1 LSGHHFHH
9 FHHHGHHFRHHS
21 PHHQLHHHSPAGIC
35 ALVFLSVAA
44 LAFAAPIFLVLMNSF
59 KGKLFVVNTPFAFPG
74 AESFT
79 GLRNYTQGVSATG
92 FFPAFGWS
100 FFITVF
106 SVGIIVLFSAMTAW
120 YITRNDWLPCKLLY
134 FAFVFAMIVPFQ
146 MVMFPLTKIAN
157 LLHLDN
163 PVGILFIYLGFG
175 AGQSVFLFSGFV
187 KSVPL
192 AVEEAAIIDG
202 CNPVMTFFNVVFP
215 MLSPIAITV
224 AILNSMWIWN
234 DYLLPNLIIG
244 SEYRTIPVAV
254 QYLRGGYGS
263 IDMGHMMAVIVLA
276 VIPIIAF
283 YFSCQR
289 YIIQGVTAG
298 SVKG

>member
-1 LSGHHFHH
+1 MNNPKSFSVSNIAAVIALSLISLF
-9 FHHHGHHFRHHS
+9 F
-21 PHHQLHHHSPAGIC
+21 
-35 ALVFLSVAA
+35 VV
-44 LAFAAPIFLVLMNSF
+44 PILLVLLNSF
-59 KGKLFVVNTPFAFPG
+59 KSKLFVINTPFAFPNG
-74 AESFT
+74 ESFA
-79 GLRNYTQGVSATG
+79 GISNYVNGMINTG
-92 FFPAFGWS
+92 FLSAFGWS
-100 FFITVF
+100 LFITVF
-106 SVGIIVLFSAMTAW
+106 SVAAIVLFSAMTAW
-120 YITRNDWLPCKLLY
+120 YITRSSSLFCKGLY

-163 PVGILFIYLGFG
+163 PVGILAIYLGFG
-175 AGQSVFLFSGFV
+175 ASQSVFLFSGFV
-187 KSVPL
+187 KSVPV
-192 AVEEAAIIDG
+192 AVEEAAVIDG
-202 CNPVMTFFNVVFP
+202 CTPIRAFFSVIFP
-215 MLSPIAITV
+215 MLVPIAITV

-234 DYLLPNLIIG
+234 DYLLPNLVIG

-263 IDMGHMMAVIVLA
+263 IDMGYMMAVIIMA

-283 YFSCQR
+283 YFTCQK

>member
-1 LSGHHFHH
+1 LTISNN
-9 FHHHGHHFRHHS
+9 
-21 PHHQLHHHSPAGIC
+21 LPAGSGARPRAVN
-35 ALVFLSVAA
+35 ALVVILLTVVS
-44 LAFAAPIFLVLMNSF
+44 LAFIAPILLVLMNSF

-79 GLRNYTQGVSATG
+79 GFRNYTQGVVSTG
-92 FFPAFGWS
+92 FFSAFGWS
-100 FFITVF
+100 LFISVF
-106 SVGIIVLFSAMTAW
+106 SVGLIVLFSAMTAW
-120 YITRNDWLPCKLLY
+120 YITRSSGLFCKALY

-163 PVGILFIYLGFG
+163 PLGILVIYLGFG
-175 AGQSVFLFSGFV
+175 VGQSVFLFSGFV
-187 KSVPL
+187 KSVPI

-202 CNPVMTFFNVVFP
+202 CTPITAFFRVVLP
-215 MLSPIAITV
+215 MLAPISITV

-263 IDMGHMMAVIVLA
+263 IDMGYMMAVIILA
-276 VIPIIAF
+276 VIPIVIF
-283 YFSCQR
+283 YFACQKH
-289 YIIQGVTAG
+289 IIQGVTAG